1 MIDGM
6 GAAAFEGY
14 VPFHGYRTWYRMVGE
29 PSPGTLPLVCLHG
42 GPGSSHYYFTRI
54 EALADEGRQVVLY
67 DQLGCGESDRPDDD
81 SLWTVELFVAEIQ
94 AVRDALGLD
103 RIHLLG
109 TSWGGMLAQEYA
121 LTQPAGLESLVLS
134 STLASSDQWVG
145 ETQRLLAEL
154 GPGAGEDEFMAAHF
168 VRLDPPPP
176 ELELW
181 RTKRNTTIYETMWGP
196 NEWTCTGRLAGWD
209 VRDRLGE
216 IRVPTLVVHGAYDMC
231 TPPIA
236 KTLVD
241 GIPGAE
247 YALMEHSAHAPVLE
261 EPERYRAVV
270 GDFLDRVEARL

>member
-6 GAAAFEGY
+6 GAVEGY
-14 VPFHGYRTWYRMVGE
+14 VPFHGYRTWYRIIGE
-29 PSPGTLPLVCLHG
+29 PAAGTLPLLCLHG

-54 EALADEGRQVVLY
+54 EALADEGRQIVLY

-81 SLWTVELFVAEIQ
+81 SLWTVDLFVSEVQ

-103 RIHLLG
+103 RVHLLG

-134 STLASSDQWVG
+134 STLASSDQWVA
-145 ETQRLLAEL
+145 ETQELLAEL
-154 GPGAGEDEFMAAHF
+154 GPDAGEDEFMAAHF
-168 VRLDPPPP
+168 IRLDPPPP

-181 RTKRNTTIYETMWGP
+181 KAKRNLKVYEAMWGP

-209 VRDRLGE
+209 IRDRLAE
-216 IRVPTLVVHGAYDMC
+216 IRIPTLVVRGAYDMC
-231 TPPIA
+231 TAPIA
-236 KTLVD
+236 QTLVD
-241 GIPGAE
+241 GIAGSE
-247 YALMEHSAHAPVLE
+247 YVVMEHSAHAPVVE

-270 GDFLDRVEARL
+270 GDFLRRVEARL

>member
-1 MIDGM
+1 
-6 GAAAFEGY
+6 
-14 VPFHGYRTWYRMVGE
+14 
-29 PSPGTLPLVCLHG
+29 
-42 GPGSSHYYFTRI
+42 
-54 EALADEGRQVVLY
+54 
-67 DQLGCGESDRPDDD
+67 
-81 SLWTVELFVAEIQ
+81 
-94 AVRDALGLD
+94 
-103 RIHLLG
+103 
-109 TSWGGMLAQEYA
+109 
-121 LTQPAGLESLVLS
+121 QPAGLESLVLS

-196 NEWTCTGRLAGWD
+196 NDWPCPGRLAGWD